1 MCFLL
6 FQQHGN
12 VGTARSSVVR
22 FQMSLDSAPFPTHL
36 ASAINYKIISKK
48 TTLKFKRVIVGKY
61 TNRTMKLS
69 ICTTHRER
77 KYHALYTIYHIVA
90 SSTCFAN

>member
-12 VGTARSSVVR
+12 VGIARSSVVR
-22 FQMSLDSAPFPTHL
+22 FQMSLDSVPFPTHL

-48 TTLKFKRVIVGKY
+48 TAPKFKRVIVGKY
-61 TNRTMKLS
+61 TNRTMKQS
-69 ICTTHRER
+69 ICSPHRE
-77 KYHALYTIYHIVA
+77 K
-90 SSTCFAN
+90 

>member
-1 MCFLL
+1 
-6 FQQHGN
+6 
-12 VGTARSSVVR
+12 
-22 FQMSLDSAPFPTHL
+22 MSLDSAPFPTHL

-69 ICTTHRER
+69 MWER
-77 KYHALYTIYHIVA
+77 KRNNHAIYTIYHIVA
-90 SSTCFAN
+90 GSTCCANWAAAW